1 MLKNEWSFTSFTP
14 VCLHVEDMDSSTL
27 LTGERRA
34 GDSGPVAC
42 DARCLGQ
49 PFFGVSMKRNVEGS
63 DIGQLP
69 SS

>member
-1 MLKNEWSFTSFTP
+1 M
-14 VCLHVEDMDSSTL
+14 CLLVEDRGSCTL
-27 LTGERRA
+27 VTGERRA

-49 PFFGVSMKRNVEGS
+49 PFFGVSIKRSVEGS

>member
-1 MLKNEWSFTSFTP
+1 M
-14 VCLHVEDMDSSTL
+14 CLHVEDMDSSTL